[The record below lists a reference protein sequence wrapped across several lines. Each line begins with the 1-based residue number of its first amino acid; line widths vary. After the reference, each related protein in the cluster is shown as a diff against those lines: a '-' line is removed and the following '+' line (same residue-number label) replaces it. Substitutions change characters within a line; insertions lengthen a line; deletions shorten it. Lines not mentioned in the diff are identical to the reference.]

1 MSTQGVS
8 MRRLCA
14 GRRSCDRSAAI
25 ALGFAVLLI
34 GCGESVEQNGPGP
47 VGPVGPV
54 GSVGPAG
61 DEIGEPG
68 SGVVVSEDRDAGAV
82 TRVLFGSEGEVH
94 ISFGAEPSL
103 TVEADDNLLSLLE
116 TDVEE
121 DILRIRTAYGVDIA
135 PSRPPRFHIVLPE
148 LTEIELS
155 GVGDVVVEPVESQ
168 ILSVALL
175 GVGDIT
181 LRDVDVDLLLYDLA
195 GVGTVSISGAA
206 EEQRGSVSGRC
217 SFYAADLASERA
229 ELQASGG
236 GYAVVSVASRFSVS
250 VADTG
255 AVEYYGSPSLTQE
268 TGGLGSVTSL
278 GER

>member
-1 MSTQGVS
+1 MSIQGVS

-14 GRRSCDRSAAI
+14 GRRICDRSAVI

-34 GCGESVEQNGPGP
+34 GCGESVEQDGPGPVGPAGP

-54 GSVGPAG
+54 G

-68 SGVVVSEDRDAGAV
+68 SGVVVSEDRDVGAV

-94 ISFGAEPSL
+94 ISFGAEASL
-103 TVEADDNLLSLLE
+103 TVEADDNLLSHLE
-116 TDVEE
+116 TEVEE
-121 DILRIRTAYGVDIA
+121 DQLHIRTVEGVDIA
-135 PSRPPRFHIVLPE
+135 PSRSPRFHIVLPA

-168 ILSVALL
+168 TLSVALL

-195 GVGTVSISGAA
+195 GVGTVSISGTA

-217 SFYAADLASERA
+217 SFYAADLESERA
-229 ELQASGG
+229 MLQASGG
-236 GYAVVSVASRFSVS
+236 GYAVVSVVSRLSVS
-250 VADTG
+250 ATDTG
-255 AVEYYGSPSLTQE
+255 AVEYYGSPSVTE
-268 TGGLGSVTSL
+268 EIGGLGSVTSL